1 MIYMILTVT
10 LNPTID
16 ISYYIPNLVPGNVI
30 RVQEK
35 AEHAGGKG
43 INVAKVAK
51 LLKQNVIAT
60 GFLGGSN
67 GDFINS
73 SLIKAGIISSFVMVE
88 EQTRTCISVND
99 MSNGKQTELLEAG
112 SVATEEMQDRF
123 VDHYCEL
130 LEDCEYVVLAG
141 SVPPGIDTSFYP
153 KLIKLAKS
161 ANKFVVLD
169 TSDKL
174 LKASIDLCPEDINII
189 KPNRD
194 ELSVCLGRTIKTLEE
209 TISAAKEIQRRGIQ
223 TVIVSL
229 GKDGA
234 IFVTED
240 EVYRGTTPDI
250 KIVNTVGCGDSLV
263 AGYVT
268 GIIRKYSFEDRIK
281 LAMAVSTANALSREI
296 GSFKKSDLDD
306 LLNKVTA
313 IKL

>member
-1 MIYMILTVT
+1 MILTVT
-10 LNPTID
+10 LNPTVD
-16 ISYYIPNLVPGNVI
+16 ISYYIPSLTPGEVI

-43 INVAKVAK
+43 INVAKIAK

-67 GDFINS
+67 GDYINS
-73 SLIKAGIISSFVMVE
+73 TLIKAGIISSFVMVDDE
-88 EQTRTCISVND
+88 TRTCISVND
-99 MSNGKQTELLEAG
+99 ILSGKQTELLEAG
-112 SVATEEMQDRF
+112 SLATEEMQDEF
-123 VDHYCEL
+123 VEHYCQL
-130 LEDCEYVVLAG
+130 LNDCEYVVLAG

-161 ANKFVVLD
+161 AKKFVVLD

-174 LKASIDLCPEDINII
+174 LKAAIDLCPEDIDVI

-194 ELSVCLGRTIKTLEE
+194 ELSVCLGRKIKTLEE
-209 TISAAKEIQRRGIQ
+209 TIAAAKEIQAKGIK

-234 IFVTED
+234 VFIMEN

-268 GIIRKYSFEDRIK
+268 GIMRKYSIEDRIK
-281 LAMAVSTANALSREI
+281 LAMAVSTANALSKEI
-296 GSFKKSDLDD
+296 GSFKNSDLED

-313 IKL
+313 IKLH